1 MSDCVLNREKH
12 MNDSV
17 FKIIELT
24 GTSTESI
31 EAAVENALARAGK
44 TVRQMRWF
52 EIIETR
58 GAIDADKVRQWQVTI
73 KIGFSLE

>member
-1 MSDCVLNREKH
+1 

-31 EAAVENALARAGK
+31 EAAVENALSRAGK

-58 GAIDADKVRQWQVTI
+58 GAIDVDKVRQWQVTI